1 MRERLARV
9 ALALVVVLGMGAT
22 AACDQEDRR
31 DVEEGV
37 NEVEKGAK
45 EVGEDIE
52 EGVDGEVDTDGQD
65 D

>member
-1 MRERLARV
+1 MRERLARI
-9 ALALVVVLGMGAT
+9 ALALAVVLGMGVT

-37 NEVEKGAK
+37 NEVEKGAE
-45 EVGEDIE
+45 EVE
-52 EGVDGEVDTDGQD
+52 EGIDDEVDTDGQD